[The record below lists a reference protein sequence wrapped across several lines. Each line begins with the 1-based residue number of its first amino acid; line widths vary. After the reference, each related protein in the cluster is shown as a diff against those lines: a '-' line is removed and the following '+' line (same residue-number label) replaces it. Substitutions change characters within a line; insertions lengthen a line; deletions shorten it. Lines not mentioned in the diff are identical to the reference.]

1 MLIYGAN
8 GYTGRLAARHAVERG
23 LRPVLA
29 GRSTADVHALAD
41 ELGLE
46 WRSFPLDSAAAVRTG
61 LDGITAVL
69 HTAGPFSATSKPM
82 ADACIATG
90 THYIDIT
97 GEIPVFEALAARD
110 AEARDAGTVLLPG
123 AGFDVVPSDCL
134 AAHVKQRLPTATRLR
149 LGIQPGGSMSRGTA
163 RTMIE
168 GAARGTA
175 VRRGGRIIELRGM
188 PRTNIDF
195 GDGPRPAIGVGWG
208 DVATAWHSTGIPDI
222 SVYFRAT
229 RAMRAAARA
238 PHGLRRLLVTR
249 IVQHL
254 LNRMVDRMPPG
265 PDAEQRARG
274 SALIVAEAWD
284 GAGGHVMSRLET
296 MEPYALTAR
305 TAVEIAQRAAAGE
318 IRAGFHTPASALG
331 PDFILQFEHS
341 RRTDIPATRGRG

>member
-8 GYTGRLAARHAVERG
+8 GYTGRLAAQHALERG

-29 GRSTADVHALAD
+29 GRSTDDVRAFAD
-41 ELGLE
+41 EVGLE
-46 WRSFPLDSAAAVRTG
+46 WRSFALDNAAAVREG

-69 HTAGPFSATSKPM
+69 HAAGPFSATSKPM
-82 ADACIATG
+82 AAACIAMG

-97 GEIPVFEALAARD
+97 GEIPVFEALARRD
-110 AEARDAGTVLLPG
+110 AEARDAGIVLLPG

-134 AAHVKQRLPTATRLR
+134 AAHVKQRLPSATRLQ
-149 LGIQPGGSMSRGTA
+149 LGIQAGRSVSRGTA

-175 VRRGGRIIELRGM
+175 VRRDGHIVELGEM
-188 PRTNIDF
+188 PRTSIDF
-195 GDGPRPAIGVGWG
+195 GHGPRAAVGVGWG
-208 DVATAWHSTGIPDI
+208 DVATAWHSTGIRDI

-238 PHGLRRLLVTR
+238 PRFMRRLLGTPAA
-249 IVQHL
+249 QHML
-254 LNRMVDRMPPG
+254 KRMVDRMPPG

-274 SALIVAEAWD
+274 RALIVADAWD
-284 GAGGHVMSRLET
+284 DTGGHVMSRLET

-305 TAVEIAQRAAAGE
+305 TAVEIARRVAAGDVA
-318 IRAGFHTPASALG
+318 AGFHTPASAFG
-331 PDFILQFEHS
+331 ADFILEFEHS
-341 RRTDIPATRGRG
+341 RQTDM

>member
-8 GYTGRLAARHAVERG
+8 GYTGRLAAQHAVERG

-29 GRSTADVHALAD
+29 GRSTAEVRALAD
-41 ELGLE
+41 ELGFE
-46 WRSFPLDSAAAVRTG
+46 WRAFPLDNPAAVREA

-69 HTAGPFSATSKPM
+69 HAAGPFSATSKPM

-97 GEIPVFEALAARD
+97 GEIPVFEALVARD

-134 AAHVKQRLPTATRLR
+134 AAHVKQRLRSATRLR
-149 LGIQPGGSMSRGTA
+149 LGIQPGRSVSRGTA

-175 VRRGGRIIELRGM
+175 VRRNGRIVELAEM
-188 PRTNIDF
+188 PTASIDF
-195 GDGPRPAIGVGWG
+195 GDGPRPSVGVGWG
-208 DVATAWHSTGIPDI
+208 DVATAWRSTRIPDI

-238 PHGLRRLLVTR
+238 PRLMRNLLGTSAA
-249 IVQHL
+249 QHVMKRL
-254 LNRMVDRMPPG
+254 IDRMPPG

-274 SALIVAEAWD
+274 SALVVAEAWD
-284 GAGGHVMSRLET
+284 DAGLRVMSRLET

-305 TAVEIAQRAAAGE
+305 TAVEVARRVVAGE
-318 IRAGFHTPASALG
+318 VVAGFHTPASAFG
-331 PDFILQFEHS
+331 ADFILEFDRS
-341 RRTDIPATRGRG
+341 LRTDVQTRPIS